1 MVATLQGHRDAVK
14 DPKHR
19 AKLWARPATSEEP
32 QQVDALLTWVENLW
46 RELKIK
52 EEDRHLFLEANNL
65 PSRNLVDRLQRT
77 VYAELV
83 SSETP
88 KRPKSASS
96 SRPKRRPF
104 PMQGARRTS
113 INGARP

>member
-46 RELKIK
+46 RELKI
-52 EEDRHLFLEANNL
+52 
-65 PSRNLVDRLQRT
+65 
-77 VYAELV
+77 
-83 SSETP
+83 
-88 KRPKSASS
+88 
-96 SRPKRRPF
+96 
-104 PMQGARRTS
+104 
-113 INGARP
+113 

>member
-14 DPKHR
+14 DPAHR
-19 AKLWARPATSEEP
+19 ARLWARPATSDEP

-52 EEDRHLFLEANNL
+52 EEDRQLFLEANNL

-77 VYAELV
+77 VYAEMG
-83 SSETP
+83 SPE
-88 KRPKSASS
+88 KK
-96 SRPKRRPF
+96 
-104 PMQGARRTS
+104 
-113 INGARP
+113 